1 MPSFLFFFFYVGV
14 CSIICVRRKTSRV
27 LSLVA
32 AFFLDKT
39 ADTSRRKVSQKCW
52 HKPPS
57 ETKLVQKERKN
68 LMRKHLRSQKREKIN
83 RGKSEFCVQKKF
95 KNFSS
100 VVSSRWSGF

>member
-1 MPSFLFFFFYVGV
+1 MPSFLFFFFFYVGV
-14 CSIICVRRKTSRV
+14 CSINLCEEKNLSV

-32 AFFLDKT
+32 AGFFWITKQT
-39 ADTSRRKVSQKCW
+39 RARKVSQKCW
-52 HKPPS
+52 HNPS

>member
-14 CSIICVRRKTSRV
+14 CSIICVRRKTSRFF
-27 LSLVA
+27 LSSRR
-32 AFFLDKT
+32 FFLDKT

-68 LMRKHLRSQKREKIN
+68 LRGKHLRGSLERENQKSR
-83 RGKSEFCVQKKF
+83 KK
-95 KNFSS
+95 
-100 VVSSRWSGF
+100 

>member
-1 MPSFLFFFFYVGV
+1 MPSFLFFFFYV
-14 CSIICVRRKTSRV
+14 CVFYNLCEEKNLSV

-32 AFFLDKT
+32 AGFFWITKQT
-39 ADTSRRKVSQKCW
+39 RARKVSQKCW
-52 HKPPS
+52 HNPS